1 MHTSVSRWHVVR
13 HTIPACAAEDA
24 EANAPH
30 DRSTVQAVSRY
41 DIDTLIIGQGLAG
54 SLLAWELAHRGQ
66 RILVIDDEHDSAAST
81 AAAGLINP
89 VTGQRIVKTPGVDE
103 CLPVAHRRYRALEE
117 MLDRK
122 LLVEEP
128 MWRLLRTEKEQQV
141 WQTRKESSEYEAYLG
156 EWLEA
161 EALQPPFIAPLGGFV
176 QHHTGYLDTNA
187 LLEGMREYLLETG
200 RYRPQ
205 HIDYAEL
212 VPQQEGVSF
221 DGIRCERVIFCEG
234 YKAIHNPWFNWLPFT
249 PAKGEILAL
258 QIAQSL
264 PQVMINAGRWL
275 MPRAD
280 GSYRLGATYEHDAL
294 NEIPTDAARETL
306 LAALPELLSDPGEY
320 RLLDHQAGVRPAT
333 QDRQPFIGL
342 HPRLPQLGIFNGF
355 GSKGSLLIPWH
366 AERFADALLGDG
378 TLPIEADIRRYLERF
393 H

>member
-1 MHTSVSRWHVVR
+1 MS
-13 HTIPACAAEDA
+13 
-24 EANAPH
+24 
-30 DRSTVQAVSRY
+30 QY

-54 SLLAWELAHRGQ
+54 SLFAWELAHRGQ
-66 RILVIDDEHDSAAST
+66 RILVLDDENASAASV

-89 VTGQRIVKTPGVDE
+89 VTGQRIVKTVGVDE
-103 CLPVAHRRYRALEE
+103 YLPKALKHYRALEE
-117 MLDRK
+117 MLDCK

-141 WQTRKESSEYEAYLG
+141 WQTRKNDAGYDAYLG
-156 EWLEA
+156 EWLDTEQ
-161 EALQPPFIAPLGGFV
+161 LQPPFIAPLGGFV
-176 QHHTGYLDTNA
+176 QHQTGYLDTNA
-187 LLEGMREYLLETG
+187 LLEGIREYLLETG

-205 HIDYAEL
+205 HIDYTEI
-212 VPQQEGVSF
+212 VPEADGVRFGS
-221 DGIRCERVIFCEG
+221 IRCERAIFCEG

-258 QIAQSL
+258 QIEQEL

-280 GSYRLGATYEHDAL
+280 GTYRLGATYEHETL

-306 LAALPELLSDPGEY
+306 LAALPELLSEPGQY

-342 HPRLPQLGIFNGF
+342 HPRLPQFGIFNGF

-366 AERFADALLGDG
+366 AEAFADALFCDCP
-378 TLPIEADIRRYLERF
+378 LPIEVDIRRHLELF